1 MTMRRQW
8 IGVGIV
14 AVITAAALA
23 VRAVTTKAEPQPA
36 TVVDSAV
43 PIEVAVS
50 RFRETIPEPAPVS
63 LEGASSRDALVA
75 DFLEALE
82 RNDAAT
88 LNRLLISRAEF
99 AYLYFPSSIYMN
111 RPYQQDPGLV
121 WFMMV
126 NNSERSLR
134 RVLSRD
140 GGRPLGFRGY
150 RCPETPLIQGENRI
164 WRDCVLLGT
173 RDGAPIERRLF
184 GAIIER
190 NQQAKF
196 LTYASDY

>member
-8 IGVGIV
+8 IGLGVV
-14 AVITAAALA
+14 AVITAAVLM
-23 VRAVTTKAEPQPA
+23 VRAVTTEAEPQPA
-36 TVVDSAV
+36 TVIDSAV
-43 PIEVAVS
+43 PIEIAVS
-50 RFRETIPEPAPVS
+50 RFRETIPEPAPVD
-63 LEGASSRDALVA
+63 LDGASSRDALVA
-75 DFLEALE
+75 GFLDALE
-82 RNDAAT
+82 QNDIPA

-111 RPYQQDPGLV
+111 RPYQQDPSLV

-126 NNSERSLR
+126 NNSERGLR
-134 RVLSRD
+134 RVLTRD
-140 GGRPLGFRGY
+140 GGRPLGIRGY
-150 RCPETPLIQGENRI
+150 RCPEEPLIEGENRI

-190 NQQAKF
+190 NQRAKF
-196 LTYASDY
+196 LTYTSEY

>member
-1 MTMRRQW
+1 MRRQW
-8 IGVGIV
+8 IGIG
-14 AVITAAALA
+14 AVVVLA
-23 VRAVTTKAEPQPA
+23 AVTLAIRAGSTRAEPQPA
-36 TVVDSAV
+36 IVVDSAV
-43 PIEVAVS
+43 PIEVAVR
-50 RFRETIPEPAPVS
+50 RFRETIPEPAPVA
-63 LEGASSRDALVA
+63 LAGAASRDALVA
-75 DFLEALE
+75 GFLEALE
-82 RNDAAT
+82 AKDIPA

-111 RPYQQDPGLV
+111 QPYQQDPGLV
-121 WFMMV
+121 WFMML
-126 NNSERSLR
+126 NSSERGLG

-150 RCPETPLIQGENRI
+150 RCSETPQVEGDNRI

-173 RDGAPIERRLF
+173 RDGVPTERKLF

-190 NQQAKF
+190 NQRAKF

>member
-1 MTMRRQW
+1 MRRQW
-8 IGVGIV
+8 IGIGAV
-14 AVITAAALA
+14 AVITALVLSA
-23 VRAVTTKAEPQPA
+23 RAITTEAEPQPA

-50 RFRETIPEPAPVS
+50 RFRETIPGPAPLS
-63 LEGASSRDALVA
+63 LEGAGSRDALVA

-82 RNDAAT
+82 RRDAAI

-121 WFMMV
+121 WFMLL

-134 RVLSRD
+134 RVLTRD

-150 RCPETPLIQGENRI
+150 RCPEEPLVQGDNQL
-164 WRDCVLLGT
+164 WRDCVLLGS
-173 RDGAPIERRLF
+173 RDGTPIERRLF
-184 GAIIER
+184 GTIIGR
-190 NQQAKF
+190 NGHFKF
-196 LTYASDY
+196 LTYASEY